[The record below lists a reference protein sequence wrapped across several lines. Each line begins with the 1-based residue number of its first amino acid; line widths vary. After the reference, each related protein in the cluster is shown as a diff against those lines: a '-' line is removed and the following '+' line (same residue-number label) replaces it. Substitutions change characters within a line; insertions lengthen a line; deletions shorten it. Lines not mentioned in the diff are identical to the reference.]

1 MVKPARHDSARIVP
15 VSKSFRGDPATMK
28 VHEYQ
33 AKELLK
39 AAGVAVPA
47 GVVISSPDEAAAAY
61 DALGGGLIVVK
72 AQVHAGGRGK
82 GVAVGPDADR
92 AEALE
97 IASGRKPRPAGM
109 AKGVQLVQS
118 REAAVEAAASLLG
131 KTLVTYQTGP
141 EGQTIAKV
149 LVTVGH
155 QIARELYLGMA
166 IDRALQCP
174 VLMASTEGGVEI
186 ETVAHESP
194 EKIHREPIDVG
205 LGLASFQARKVC
217 QVLGLK
223 GETAKKGEIFFKN
236 FVRLFVDTDAS
247 LAEINPLIVTE
258 AGDVLAL
265 DCKLNFDDNA
275 MFRHPKI
282 ASLLDVA
289 EEDPAELRASK
300 SGLSYVSLDGN
311 IACLVNG
318 AGLAM
323 STMDLIKYH
332 GGEPANFLDVGG
344 GANKDQVLE
353 GFRILLSSP
362 RVKAVLVNIF
372 GGIMKCDIIASALLA
387 AYDELDFRVP
397 LVVRLEGTNVDAG
410 KKLIEDSGRKIITA
424 SGLTD
429 GAQKVV
435 AAAKGAA

>member
-1 MVKPARHDSARIVP
+1 
-15 VSKSFRGDPATMK
+15 MK

-47 GVVISSPDEAAAAY
+47 GIVITAPEEAAKAY
-61 DALGGGLIVVK
+61 EQLGGGLIVVK

-82 GVAVGPDADR
+82 GVAVGPEVDR
-92 AEALE
+92 ALALA
-97 IASGRKPRPAGM
+97 IASGEKPRPEGM
-109 AKGVQLVQS
+109 AKGVQLVRS
-118 REAAVEAAASLLG
+118 ADEAVAAAKSLLG
-131 KTLVTYQTGP
+131 KTLVTYQTGA
-141 EGQTIAKV
+141 EGQLISKV

-155 QIARELYLGMA
+155 DIARELYLGLA
-166 IDRALQCP
+166 VDRALQCP

-186 ETVAHESP
+186 ETVAHQSP

-205 LGLASFQARKVC
+205 LGLAGFQARKVC
-217 QVLGLK
+217 KALGLT
-223 GETAKKGEIFFKN
+223 GETAKKGEVFFKR
-236 FVRLFVDTDAS
+236 FVQLFIDKDAS

-275 MFRHPKI
+275 LFRHPDV
-282 ASLLDVA
+282 AAMLDTA
-289 EEDPAELRASK
+289 EEDPSELRAAR

-353 GFRILLSSP
+353 GFRILLGSP
-362 RVKAVLVNIF
+362 SVKAVLVNIF
-372 GGIMKCDIIASALLA
+372 GGIMKCDTIAAALLA
-387 AYDELDFRVP
+387 AYDEIDFRVP
-397 LVVRLEGTNVDAG
+397 LVVRLEGTNVEAG
-410 KKLIEDSGRKIITA
+410 RKMIEESGRKIITA

-429 GAQKVV
+429 AAQKVV

>member
-1 MVKPARHDSARIVP
+1 
-15 VSKSFRGDPATMK
+15 MK

-39 AAGVAVPA
+39 AAGVAVPE
-47 GVVISSPDEAAAAY
+47 GIVVSTPEEAAAAF
-61 DALGGGLIVVK
+61 DKLGGGLIVVK

-82 GVAVGPDADR
+82 GVAIGPEVDR
-92 AEALE
+92 AKALA
-97 IASGRKPRPAGM
+97 IASGQKPRPDGM
-109 AKGVQLVQS
+109 AKGVQLVRS
-118 REAAVEAAASLLG
+118 KDEAVKAAASLLG

-141 EGQTIAKV
+141 EGQLISKV
-149 LVTVGH
+149 LITVGH
-155 QIARELYLGMA
+155 DIAKELYLGLA
-166 IDRALQCP
+166 VDRGLQCP
-174 VLMASTEGGVEI
+174 VLMATTEGGVEI

-205 LGLASFQARKVC
+205 LGLAPFQARKVAKA
-217 QVLGLK
+217 LGLT
-223 GETAKKGEIFFKN
+223 GETAKKGEVFFTR
-236 FVRLFVDTDAS
+236 FVKLFLDKDAS
-247 LAEINPLIVTE
+247 LAEINPLIVTDKGE
-258 AGDVLAL
+258 VLAL

-275 MFRHPKI
+275 MFRHKDV
-282 ASLLDVA
+282 AEMLDVA
-289 EEDPAELRASK
+289 EEDPNELRASK

-344 GANKDQVLE
+344 GASKDQVLE

-362 RVKAVLVNIF
+362 TVKAVLVNIF
-372 GGIMKCDIIASALLA
+372 GGIMKCDTIAAAILA
-387 AYDELDFRVP
+387 AYDEIDFRVP
-397 LVVRLEGTNVDAG
+397 LVVRLEGTNVEAG
-410 KKLIEDSGRKIITA
+410 RKLLEESGRKIITA

-429 GAQKVV
+429 AAKKVV
-435 AAAKGAA
+435 AAAKGTS